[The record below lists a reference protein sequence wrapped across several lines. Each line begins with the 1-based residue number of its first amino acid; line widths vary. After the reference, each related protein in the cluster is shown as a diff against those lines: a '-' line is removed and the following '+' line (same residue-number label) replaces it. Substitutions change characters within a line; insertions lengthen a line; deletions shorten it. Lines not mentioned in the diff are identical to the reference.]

1 MPGASLVQKMKLT
14 WRFTL
19 LIAALLLSV
28 AVTASFGLHALGR
41 LDRALDGVVKGDMQ
55 RLLAI
60 THTRRLFRSLVVLER
75 DYLLARDPAER
86 QGLAKK
92 LTSTAKELNDRID
105 EYARLMPASEA
116 PAIAKIRD
124 VRTRWIELD
133 ARVLAAAERD
143 PDQAVA
149 LAALHAKDPVSWE
162 AVIGSL
168 VKSNEQRL
176 EREVA
181 GTHATFTAARATL
194 LVASSLA
201 ALIAAGFGSVI
212 FLGIRGNLRHVY
224 ELNTQLENKVQA
236 RTLALAERERSLRL
250 VLDSTGD
257 GIVGVDRDGKLAG
270 NASAAAVHWFGPA
283 AAGHNAAPYL
293 FGDDHAGEA
302 LFRLGLGQLLDDIM
316 PWQVAVD
323 QMPRRLLRGELILD
337 LSYKLVQ
344 GDAALALLVVARD
357 VTARVHSEQAEQ
369 EARER
374 QNLVGK
380 LLLDKHGFGNF
391 VRDVESLI
399 QGLSSATDP
408 LVARRVLHTLKGNV
422 AVYGLGSMAK
432 LCHRI
437 EERLAE
443 AGGLPLELE
452 TAALQK
458 QLRDKLKGIE
468 DFLTGL
474 GRDVYE
480 VPAAEH
486 AALVQSL
493 LERKDYPELLEMV
506 ETWTWPR
513 VCERLSR
520 LKSEAEYL
528 SRRLDKP
535 LHIELEHGDL
545 RLPEDYLEQFWPAL
559 THVIRNAVDHGLEPT
574 ADRVLAGK
582 PAEGRLSLRASF
594 VQQTFQLEVEDDG
607 AGIDVDAVRAAARS
621 RGVSV
626 TGDADD
632 LQLIFQDGVST
643 RGSATD
649 ISGRGVGLSA
659 TQDACSS
666 HGGSI
671 EVDTRR
677 GQGTRLAF
685 RFRRPVVDA
694 AAVKARR
701 ERRWRFLTEVAGA
714 QVAPKALPRAKPRQ
728 LV

>member
-1 MPGASLVQKMKLT
+1 MKLT
-14 WRFTL
+14 WRFIL

-28 AVTASFGLHALGR
+28 AVTATFGLRALGR
-41 LDRALDGVVKGDMQ
+41 LDGALDGVVKGDMQ

-75 DYLLARDPAER
+75 DYLLAKAPAER
-86 QGLAKK
+86 QSIAKK
-92 LTSTAKELNDRID
+92 LKATERELGERIE
-105 EYARLMPASEA
+105 EYARLMPASDA
-116 PAIAKIRD
+116 DAVVKIRE
-124 VRTRWIELD
+124 VRTRWLELD
-133 ARVLAAAERD
+133 ARVLATAEHD
-143 PDQAVA
+143 ADEAVA

-162 AVIGSL
+162 GVIGGL

-176 EREVA
+176 EHEVA
-181 GTHATFTAARATL
+181 GTHGTFTAARATL
-194 LVASSLA
+194 IVASSLA
-201 ALIAAGFGSVI
+201 ALVAAGLGSVI
-212 FLGIRGNLRHVY
+212 FLGIRSNLRHVY
-224 ELNTQLENKVQA
+224 ELNTQLESKVQA

-257 GIVGVDRDGKLAG
+257 GIVGVDKHGKLAG
-270 NASAAAVHWFGPA
+270 NASAAAVQWFGPA
-283 AAGHNAAPYL
+283 TAGENAAPYL
-293 FGDDHAGEA
+293 FGDDHTGSA
-302 LFRLGLGQLLDDIM
+302 LFRLGLDQLLEDIM

-323 QMPRRLLRGELILD
+323 QMPRRLLRGQLILD
-337 LSYKLVQ
+337 LSYKLVE
-344 GDAALALLVVARD
+344 GDAALTLLVVVRD
-357 VTARVHSEQAEQ
+357 VTARVHSEHAEQ

-399 QGLSSATDP
+399 QSLSSASDP

-422 AVYGLGSMAK
+422 AVYGLGTMAK

-437 EERLAE
+437 EERLSE

-468 DFLTGL
+468 DFMTGL

-480 VPAAEH
+480 VPVAEH
-486 AALVQSL
+486 GALVQSL
-493 LERKDYPELLEMV
+493 LARKDYPELLEMV

-528 SRRLDKP
+528 GRRLDKS
-535 LHIELEHGDL
+535 LHIELEHGEL
-545 RLPEDYLEQFWPAL
+545 RLPEDYLDQFWPAL
-559 THVIRNAVDHGLEPT
+559 THVIRNAVDHGLEST
-574 ADRVLAGK
+574 AERVRAGK
-582 PAEGRLSLRASF
+582 SAEGRLSLRAAF
-594 VQQTFQLEVEDDG
+594 VEQMFQLEVEDDG
-607 AGIDVDAVRAAARS
+607 AGIDVAAVRKAAQE
-621 RGVSV
+621 RGASV
-626 TGDADD
+626 KGDASD

-666 HGGSI
+666 HGGNI
-671 EVDTRR
+671 EIDTRP
-677 GQGTRLAF
+677 GQGTRLVF
-685 RFRRPVVDA
+685 RFRRPVVDG

-701 ERRWRFLTEVAGA
+701 NRRWRLLTDVAGE
-714 QVAPKALPRAKPRQ
+714 QVAAKALPTAKPRQ